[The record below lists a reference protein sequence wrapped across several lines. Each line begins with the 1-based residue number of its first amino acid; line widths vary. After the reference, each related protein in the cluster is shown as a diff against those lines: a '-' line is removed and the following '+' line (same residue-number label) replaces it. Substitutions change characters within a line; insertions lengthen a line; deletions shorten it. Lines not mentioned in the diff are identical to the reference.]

1 MFLNCNS
8 LVGKNGTKYNSVNT
22 GKQYARIDGGTS
34 LPGYFSLR
42 K

>member
-8 LVGKNGTKYNSVNT
+8 LVGENGTKYNSVNT
-22 GKQYARIDGGTS
+22 GKQYARIDSGTS
-34 LPGYFSLR
+34 SPGYFSQR